1 MKIDIGDLCTHCGRD
16 TSFQSG
22 NGLFVNRIPSETD
35 EQSGYMCPDC
45 QYNDLDYCVECDN
58 CSELTLE
65 YDSID
70 QDTPV
75 ICPDCIAKEGESME
89 QHA

>member
-22 NGLFVNRIPSETD
+22 NGLFVNRIPSKTD
-35 EQSGYMCPDC
+35 DKSGYMCPDC
-45 QYNDLDYCVECDN
+45 QYNDLDYCVECDE

-65 YDSID
+65 YEILNDE
-70 QDTPV
+70 QGTLL
-75 ICPDCIAKEGESME
+75 CPNCIEKREVKL
-89 QHA
+89 

>member
-35 EQSGYMCPDC
+35 TKSGYMCPDC
-45 QYNDLDYCVECDN
+45 QQVECDQCEN
-58 CSELTLE
+58 RTIE
-65 YDSID
+65 YL
-70 QDTPV
+70 V
-75 ICPDCIAKEGESME
+75 IQGSVLCPDCYEKREVKL
-89 QHA
+89 